1 MKLKNSIIAEK
12 SVITLPSGVDVLQ
25 NKLRIA
31 VFGDNEWCLNLL
43 RKISKDKSLD
53 LIFICGRYKKDNN
66 LIKFARSIKVKFIK
80 PKNINSNKMIK
91 FLKK

>member
-43 RKISKDKSLD
+43 RKISK
-53 LIFICGRYKKDNN
+53 
-66 LIKFARSIKVKFIK
+66 
-80 PKNINSNKMIK
+80 INH
-91 FLKK
+91 